1 MPRFI
6 VISSHTA
13 EDCKLAV
20 KHFREHH
27 AGFLSHFEWGC
38 YDNDHTAY
46 LMLEA
51 DSHEEALQT
60 VPPLFRPKTRVVQ
73 LTFFNPKKTS
83 DPLHSTEL

>member
-13 EDCKLAV
+13 EDCRMAV

-27 AGFLSHFEWGC
+27 VGFLSHYEWGC

-51 DSHEEALQT
+51 NNHEEALNT
-60 VPPLFRPKTRVVQ
+60 VPPIFRSKSKTIQ
-73 LTFFNPKKTS
+73 LTTFNPKSKS
-83 DPLHSTEL
+83 DAAHT

>member
-13 EDCKLAV
+13 EDCRMAV

-27 AGFLSHFEWGC
+27 AGFLSHYEWGC

-51 DSHEEALQT
+51 GSHEEALNT
-60 VPPLFRPKTRVVQ
+60 VPPLFRSKSKAIQLKT
-73 LTFFNPKKTS
+73 FNPKSKS
-83 DPLHSTEL
+83 DAVHE